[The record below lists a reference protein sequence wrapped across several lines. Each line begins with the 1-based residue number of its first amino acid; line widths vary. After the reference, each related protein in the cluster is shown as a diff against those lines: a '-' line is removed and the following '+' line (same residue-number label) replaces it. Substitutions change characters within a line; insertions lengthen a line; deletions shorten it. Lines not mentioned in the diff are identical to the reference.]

1 MKNKL
6 FSALGILEL
15 KIKTAAVCP
24 LSLSSIK

>member
-6 FSALGILEL
+6 FSALGVLEL

-24 LSLSSIK
+24 LSLSSFK